1 MALPA
6 DCPLLALADRRLL
19 AWTALWTVVSGLV
32 YGLVTAII
40 PNPVFGRSVA
50 PEPFAIWT
58 WLVSAPL
65 MGLVLATYTARRPAS
80 PIVML
85 TALTPVEEERVERRS
100 STLGSLAGF
109 GTFLAIGCPVCN
121 KVALLL
127 LGASGAL
134 SVWAPIQP
142 WVAAASLVMLV
153 VTVIWRLRLRV
164 SGGACAI

>member
-1 MALPA
+1 MTLPP

-19 AWTALWTVVSGLV
+19 SWTALWAIVAGLA

-65 MGLVLATYTARRPAS
+65 MGLVLATYTAPRPS
-80 PIVML
+80 SRIVML

-100 STLGSLAGF
+100 STVGSLASF
-109 GTFLAIGCPVCN
+109 GTFLAIGCPLCN

-127 LGASGAL
+127 LGASGAM

-142 WVAAASLVMLV
+142 WVAVASLAMLTATV
-153 VTVIWRLRLRV
+153 VWRLRLRV
-164 SGGACAI
+164 GGVACPV